1 MGRMGSGVRVS
12 ASFITF
18 SAGFSP
24 AASKRRRLW
33 GFVRGGRLTS
43 YRPNHNSTGPGPF
56 CAQFTSVRYALV
68 AASGVK
74 EAITGFDRVW

>member
-1 MGRMGSGVRVS
+1 MPVLQHSPPVS
-12 ASFITF
+12 VLQHQRGGGYGGLSE
-18 SAGFSP
+18 
-24 AASKRRRLW
+24 
-33 GFVRGGRLTS
+33 GGRLTS